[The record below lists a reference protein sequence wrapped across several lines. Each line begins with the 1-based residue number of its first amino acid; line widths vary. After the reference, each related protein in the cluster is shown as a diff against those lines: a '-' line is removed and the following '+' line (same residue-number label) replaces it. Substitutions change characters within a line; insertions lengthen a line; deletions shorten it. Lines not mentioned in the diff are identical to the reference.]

1 MSIGYLCRWVI
12 SRLIITIGDSNMTPR
27 IVISLLGT
35 CSSSSSSSSGGMS
48 GVAPYKPFLS
58 MVSFLRFLEI
68 DFEGDNRRKEKGTP
82 ELLFVCNDGKTI
94 EEQKHNNHY
103 LYIICSSYAW
113 PSLKVIWPVHTAV
126 QPPQPH
132 YFFVPTKASVVVV
145 VHTSNGRRSSRGPEL
160 LTQKKRKNVVKDSL
174 KITLMLCLVKTSRPR
189 KTRGF
194 ISSLSFF

>member
-1 MSIGYLCRWVI
+1 
-12 SRLIITIGDSNMTPR
+12 MTPR

-58 MVSFLRFLEI
+58 MVGFLRFLEI

-145 VHTSNGRRSSRGPEL
+145 VHTSNGRRSSRGRQHQLAVEL
-160 LTQKKRKNVVKDSL
+160 LTQKKKRGEGLFKNYFDVVSCEDL
-174 KITLMLCLVKTSRPR
+174 KATKNE
-189 KTRGF
+189 GF
-194 ISSLSFF
+194 YLISKFFLKS

>member
-1 MSIGYLCRWVI
+1 
-12 SRLIITIGDSNMTPR
+12 MTPR

-58 MVSFLRFLEI
+58 MVGFLRFLEI

-103 LYIICSSYAW
+103 LYIICSSYA
-113 PSLKVIWPVHTAV
+113 
-126 QPPQPH
+126 
-132 YFFVPTKASVVVV
+132 
-145 VHTSNGRRSSRGPEL
+145 
-160 LTQKKRKNVVKDSL
+160 
-174 KITLMLCLVKTSRPR
+174 
-189 KTRGF
+189 
-194 ISSLSFF
+194 

>member
-1 MSIGYLCRWVI
+1 
-12 SRLIITIGDSNMTPR
+12 MTPR

-48 GVAPYKPFLS
+48 GMVPYKPFLS
-58 MVSFLRFLEI
+58 MVGFLRFLEI

-160 LTQKKRKNVVKDSL
+160 LTQKKKKRGEGLFKNYFDVVSREDLKATKNEGFYLISKFFLKKLRNFFSWIGWRFAFSL
-174 KITLMLCLVKTSRPR
+174 
-189 KTRGF
+189 
-194 ISSLSFF
+194 